1 MEKFCC
7 LIIWPLSFV
16 MPVKKAP
23 EIALLL
29 NIFLIYQM
37 TEFILTVFNVFSV
50 YSHLSH
56 LLVGLTMMVWGSDT
70 LELANMSIALKKK
83 RPELVMAS
91 ILSCQVLCLILIV
104 PMACLA
110 RMNSRSQNEIQI
122 LQPIHSNK
130 LVVLPVLLL
139 SFLTAVVLYW
149 KKMALDR
156 KSALILLAIY
166 VSYFLL
172 AIFCYKNESD

>member
-1 MEKFCC
+1 M
-7 LIIWPLSFV
+7 IIWPLSFI
-16 MPVKKAP
+16 MPVKRAP

-83 RPELVMAS
+83 RPELVTAS
-91 ILSCQVLCLILIV
+91 IFSCQVICLILIV

-110 RMNSRSQNEIQI
+110 RMSARSQSEIQI
-122 LQPIHSNK
+122 LQPIHSNTI
-130 LVVLPVLLL
+130 VVLPVLGL

-149 KKMALDR
+149 KQMALDR
-156 KSALILLAIY
+156 KSAVILLMIY
-166 VSYFLL
+166 ISYVMF